1 MAGTTTVSVS
11 ASAYT
16 TLATSGPCYV
26 SPQDKIAVVASSTTP
41 DPATVG
47 HPLINLGGLP
57 WYFSLSEKLWGISL
71 STTGNNVAV
80 VVTT

>member
-1 MAGTTTVSVS
+1 MAGTTTISVS
-11 ASAYT
+11 ASAYS

-26 SPQDKIAVVASSTTP
+26 SPQDKIMVVASSAQP
-41 DPATVG
+41 DPGTVG
-47 HPLINLGGLP
+47 HTLINLGGLP
-57 WYFSLSEKLWGISL
+57 FYFALAEKLWGISL